1 MVLLTCPAI
10 LHSSLFTQD
19 GKWLQP
25 WAAAISTAL
34 CLPAKL
40 LDRPIL
46 GPDFCPYVNAGQR
59 VTLLQCDLS
68 HLFLITG
75 KYNERRDGVA
85 VGVDVGDGVQVGVG
99 VTVGEEVAVGDGV
112 AVLVG
117 VTDGVAVGVSV
128 GTGAGS
134 SWPGEPLSWELARQ
148 LAA

>member
-1 MVLLTCPAI
+1 MPAE
-10 LHSSLFTQD
+10 
-19 GKWLQP
+19 
-25 WAAAISTAL
+25 
-34 CLPAKL
+34 L
-40 LDRPIL
+40 LDRPTL

-59 VTLLQCDLS
+59 VTLLQCDPS

-99 VTVGEEVAVGDGV
+99 VTVGEEVAVGDGG